1 MMNAYRGVLG
11 NSALVRLFVGEFIS
25 GIGDWLYLVALLV
38 IVYNESQDPLLLGIV
53 GAARIIPY
61 VLLSVPAGIIVD
73 RFDRRLVLL
82 VTDVARGLIM
92 VALTIIVAN
101 DGPLIAVVG
110 LAIFATCFSCFFRP
124 AIGAYLPSL
133 VRDERELGPANSLF
147 ATLGE
152 LSFIVGPALAGIII
166 AAADLTLAF
175 AINAVTFAVVA
186 ITLATL
192 PPGLPGK
199 PSGGVNPALPT
210 DDLEPVAADAAA
222 ATAAAESAIP
232 DAIEAAAAA
241 APKVDEL
248 SARSRIMAIR
258 RPLIGM
264 LALDTTAGFL
274 FGGLSVLTVI
284 IAVDQLNAGEAGT
297 GYLNAAVGVGGVLG
311 AIGSGAI
318 LARKSLAPA
327 MLGGAFILAGG
338 FVILGL
344 STSLPP
350 ALFAMAI
357 IAAGSLVAD
366 VVSTTVFQRIV
377 PDELRGRVLGGM
389 QSIMTGTY
397 ALGSLLL
404 PVLVTVVGPQLMLPI
419 GGAII
424 MVAAL
429 ISFSILRPYLTRED
443 DAAVDILTRVS
454 RLPLFAGVPVPALE
468 AAAGRLTP
476 IAVKAGDV
484 VIRQGDPSDLFYII
498 GSGRFAVDQTESAIG
513 ATHRLR
519 VMGPDEVFGE
529 LGLMNG
535 TPRTATVTAETDGT
549 LLSLAGADFLELVSA
564 ASASGLSGRL
574 TDRYRGAGTAAS

>member
-1 MMNAYRGVLG
+1 MSAYRGVLG
-11 NSALVRLFVGEFIS
+11 NSSLVRLFAGEFIS

-101 DGPLIAVVG
+101 DGPLLAVVG

-124 AIGAYLPSL
+124 AIGAYMPSL

-152 LSFIVGPALAGIII
+152 LSFIIGPALAGIII
-166 AAADLTLAF
+166 AASDLTLAF

-199 PSGGVNPALPT
+199 PAGGVNPSLPV
-210 DDLEPVAADAAA
+210 DDAAPVAATEDVAV
-222 ATAAAESAIP
+222 TAGADGPGAG
-232 DAIEAAAAA
+232 AAAA
-241 APKVDEL
+241 APAGAAAATDEL
-248 SARSRIMAIR
+248 STRARIMALR
-258 RPLIGM
+258 RPLMGM
-264 LALDTTAGFL
+264 IALDTTAGFL

-327 MLGGAFILAGG
+327 MLGGAFILAAG
-338 FVILGL
+338 FVILGF

-397 ALGSLLL
+397 AAGSLLL
-404 PVLVTVVGPQLMLPI
+404 PVLVTTLGPRLMLPI
-419 GGAII
+419 GGVII
-424 MVAAL
+424 MIAAF
-429 ISFSILRPYLTRED
+429 ISFTLLRPYLTRED
-443 DAAVDILTRVS
+443 DAAVDAITRVS
-454 RLPLFAGVPVPALE
+454 RLPLFAGVPAPALE
-468 AAAGRLTP
+468 AAAGRLVP
-476 IAVKAGDV
+476 VSVKAGDV
-484 VIRQGDPSDLFYII
+484 VVRQGEPSDLFYII
-498 GSGRFAVDQTESAIG
+498 GSGRFAVDQTEPGIG

-549 LLSLAGADFLELVSA
+549 LLSLPGPAFLELVS
-564 ASASGLSGRL
+564 SASGLSGRL
-574 TDRYRGAGTAAS
+574 TDRYRGVGTAAS

>member
-101 DGPLIAVVG
+101 DGPLLAVVG